1 MFHVMYKLSVIYSF
15 QDKDYPQET
24 GPGYCPPSS
33 VSLAKK
39 QGVSGQSVDTRKEP
53 VKPEYHEKD
62 FRAKTLMK
70 EAIMENDF
78 LKNLSPQQV
87 RH

>member
-1 MFHVMYKLSVIYSF
+1 M
-15 QDKDYPQET
+15 
-24 GPGYCPPSS
+24 
-33 VSLAKK
+33 SLVKK

-53 VKPEYHEKD
+53 VKLEYHEKD

-87 RH
+87 KMILFYTFDMTSGIFR

>member
-1 MFHVMYKLSVIYSF
+1 MITIIHHHH
-15 QDKDYPQET
+15 QEPD
-24 GPGYCPPSS
+24 PGYWPPS

-39 QGVSGQSVDTRKEP
+39 QGVSGQSVDLRLE
-53 VKPEYHEKD
+53 VKLEFHEKD

-78 LKNLSPQQV
+78 LKNLSPHQV
-87 RH
+87 R

>member
-1 MFHVMYKLSVIYSF
+1 MITIIHHHHH
-15 QDKDYPQET
+15 QEPD
-24 GPGYCPPSS
+24 PGYWPPS

-39 QGVSGQSVDTRKEP
+39 QGVSGQSVDLRQE
-53 VKPEYHEKD
+53 VKLEFHEKD

-78 LKNLSPQQV
+78 LKNLSPHQV
-87 RH
+87 R